1 MYLFTIP
8 NYVDASQNAVAAEQ
22 NGTKYSK
29 ISVSRYLA
37 TELYSF
43 NGKGQ

>member
-8 NYVDASQNAVAAEQ
+8 NYVDTSRNAVAAEW
-22 NGTKYSK
+22 NGTKCSK
-29 ISVSRYLA
+29 ISVSQYPT

-43 NGKGQ
+43 NGQGQ